1 MMGHNGPPAMLHD
14 VKIKRVCSYGRLRL
28 KSVPPE
34 HFLIDANA
42 TVLDEDNCRFVAH
55 ITYPTRSQL
64 LKDYPDKA
72 DLIRSLPAST
82 RTPLDDSTS
91 LAREDLNLNLRS
103 ETTDKSTELVEVFE
117 CYVQVDYDGD
127 GVAEWRKVVTG
138 DRTVDGSAD
147 SGFLENEEWGDMLPF
162 SDIVP
167 NPQPHRWRG
176 AGIFDEMEDVQKV
189 KTVLIRGVQDQTYW
203 LNNPQRNVVE
213 GQVVN
218 MDQLINPDFGGV
230 VITRGPGAIADMPI
244 PFTADKIMPFV
255 DYWDKIGEKRTGVV
269 QGGPAL
275 DMDALANQTA
285 KAVQSVETAQFSRIE
300 EYARNIAE
308 CGGLQRVFKCIL
320 KLVVKHQDRPRM
332 IKLRDEWVEMDPR
345 GWNANMAVVIN
356 TGLGTGS
363 RDRDMQVM
371 QGMAMKLEQF
381 IQLAGPMASHQLGV
395 GPDTLFS
402 LYRKMAEASGIKR
415 PDQWFPEISQEDI
428 ENVLKGMGQ
437 QKPDPKMM
445 EVQAKMQLE
454 QAKAQTEAAMMQAK
468 HQAEQDRAAQDFEA
482 ERQKAVMQAAITEK
496 QAQADLQR
504 EQQIAER
511 QAMLEEK
518 QAEADIAVKQR
529 ESEMRMMLERQ
540 KAESQHTLEHA
551 KIEAQRALEQMKF
564 EFASKLKVLEL
575 GFKARADM
583 QQNASAQAGVMVSPP
598 AISDDMQGMLSEHG
612 VDLPELAAPKPAPI
626 ELALQQLAQ
635 GQAQLT
641 QHLANQSAMM
651 AAPPKPKKFAFHRD
665 PATNRIIGAETL
677 Q

>member
-1 MMGHNGPPAMLHD
+1 MMQPPAVCRVAPGCLQAGNGPPVWCPARRWARNCGRPPHRGMMGHNGPPAMLHD

-308 CGGLQRVFKCIL
+308 CGGCS
-320 KLVVKHQDRPRM
+320 
-332 IKLRDEWVEMDPR
+332 
-345 GWNANMAVVIN
+345 AC
-356 TGLGTGS
+356 S
-363 RDRDMQVM
+363 S
-371 QGMAMKLEQF
+371 
-381 IQLAGPMASHQLGV
+381 AS
-395 GPDTLFS
+395 
-402 LYRKMAEASGIKR
+402 
-415 PDQWFPEISQEDI
+415 
-428 ENVLKGMGQ
+428 
-437 QKPDPKMM
+437 
-445 EVQAKMQLE
+445 
-454 QAKAQTEAAMMQAK
+454 
-468 HQAEQDRAAQDFEA
+468 
-482 ERQKAVMQAAITEK
+482 
-496 QAQADLQR
+496 
-504 EQQIAER
+504 
-511 QAMLEEK
+511 
-518 QAEADIAVKQR
+518 
-529 ESEMRMMLERQ
+529 
-540 KAESQHTLEHA
+540 
-551 KIEAQRALEQMKF
+551 
-564 EFASKLKVLEL
+564 
-575 GFKARADM
+575 
-583 QQNASAQAGVMVSPP
+583 
-598 AISDDMQGMLSEHG
+598 
-612 VDLPELAAPKPAPI
+612 
-626 ELALQQLAQ
+626 
-635 GQAQLT
+635 
-641 QHLANQSAMM
+641 
-651 AAPPKPKKFAFHRD
+651 
-665 PATNRIIGAETL
+665 
-677 Q
+677 